1 MKDIIDEVGIAFFSQ
16 EEVNTL
22 GEQAVKFVE
31 ESLERIVDS
40 KKTQKEAEEDE
51 DNDDFDQD
59 DIAVYKQEIKTEYE
73 CQINAAEVIGI
84 LLKTHKEF
92 IAPLVSQLRAKTLP
106 EAF

>member
-1 MKDIIDEVGIAFFSQ
+1 MKDIIDEVGVAFFSQ

-51 DNDDFDQD
+51 DNDDFD
-59 DIAVYKQEIKTEYE
+59 
-73 CQINAAEVIGI
+73 
-84 LLKTHKEF
+84 
-92 IAPLVSQLRAKTLP
+92 
-106 EAF
+106 